1 GEPLLDGGMRVLVL
15 RADHQPSPLHRA
27 ERGPQAFAELPVLRG
42 GEEARGAQ
50 PFHVTQ
56 APQHVEPDEVA
67 VPVAVVA
74 DGELEEAVVKG
85 AVGGP
90 QRSGADGRTGGPA
103 RGPLPCHSPPVRP
116 AACPPHARYSSAS
129 RAWNA

>member
-74 DGELEEAVVKG
+74 DGEVEEAGVELT
-85 AVGGP
+85 VGRP
-90 QRSGADGRTGGPA
+90 ESFSTDRRNDGRTDSH
-103 RGPLPCHSPPVRP
+103 L
-116 AACPPHARYSSAS
+116 PPHFPPFRLSAFPLHPNTPRTGS
-129 RAWNA
+129 AK

>member
-1 GEPLLDGGMRVLVL
+1 MRVLVL
-15 RADHQPSPLHRA
+15 RADHQPAPLHRA

-50 PFHVTQ
+50 AFHVTQ

-74 DGELEEAVVKG
+74 DGEVEEAGIQLSV
-85 AVGGP
+85 
-90 QRSGADGRTGGPA
+90 
-103 RGPLPCHSPPVRP
+103 RGPEGLRTQRRKDGTTESPVPTL
-116 AACPPHARYSSAS
+116 A
-129 RAWNA
+129 